1 MAGWLSCLQVLTIL
15 PTLQEY
21 HTGICTSLC
30 PGTSRPSV
38 SKVCVQSDVHR
49 FQEHGYYGDTDVAS
63 GERLCGEG
71 AFLDWPAWLK
81 KSGWTGG
88 K

>member
-1 MAGWLSCLQVLTIL
+1 MAGWLSSLQVLTIL
-15 PTLQEY
+15 LTLKQY
-21 HTGICTSLC
+21 LSHVCHWPL
-30 PGTSRPSV
+30 GTSFPAV
-38 SKVCVQSDVHR
+38 GNVFVHPDVCR

-71 AFLDWPAWLK
+71 AFLDWPGWLK